1 MKLIHKTSRYY
12 LGYTL
17 FILALGTVLFYFLI
31 RIVLI
36 DGVDEALHQEEIQI
50 IENLQYEKIIDSIE
64 PSPHIKIRKTNLN
77 QVYPEKYT
85 TVKFYD
91 EVEKDFVNFR
101 QLKKIY
107 KYGDSF
113 YEISIRQS
121 LQEAESLLASLLP
134 AVGGLFLF
142 ILAGV
147 FLINTYISNEVWQ
160 PFYIQLEKLKKYDLV
175 TTKILP
181 YEHSD
186 IREFNELSLGVEKMT
201 KQIYQDFLNQKEFN
215 ENSSHEMQTPLAII
229 RNKLDLLIQS
239 RNLSE
244 QDLSLIE
251 GIYEAV
257 KRLSL
262 LNRGLL
268 LISKIDNHQFNE
280 IESVELEKTIKKTI
294 EHLSPQIEDKN
305 IQVTLNIYSPCIIQF
320 NSILADILITNLI
333 SNAIKHN
340 VESGKL
346 YIELSDND
354 VVFENTGLPLKIKPE
369 LLFERFKKSSSSENS
384 IGLGLSIVKKICDLF
399 NFRIEYVNENDLHT
413 ITIKF
418 S

>member
-1 MKLIHKTSRYY
+1 
-12 LGYTL
+12 
-17 FILALGTVLFYFLI
+17 
-31 RIVLI
+31 
-36 DGVDEALHQEEIQI
+36 
-50 IENLQYEKIIDSIE
+50 
-64 PSPHIKIRKTNLN
+64 
-77 QVYPEKYT
+77 
-85 TVKFYD
+85 
-91 EVEKDFVNFR
+91 
-101 QLKKIY
+101 
-107 KYGDSF
+107 
-113 YEISIRQS
+113 
-121 LQEAESLLASLLP
+121 
-134 AVGGLFLF
+134 
-142 ILAGV
+142 
-147 FLINTYISNEVWQ
+147 
-160 PFYIQLEKLKKYDLV
+160 
-175 TTKILP
+175 
-181 YEHSD
+181 
-186 IREFNELSLGVEKMT
+186 
-201 KQIYQDFLNQKEFN
+201 
-215 ENSSHEMQTPLAII
+215 MQTPLAII

-244 QDLSLIE
+244 QDLTLIE

-280 IESVELEKTIKKTI
+280 IEQVEMEKVIKKTI

-305 IQVTLNIYSPCIIQF
+305 IQVTLNIYSPCIIPF
-320 NSILADILITNLI
+320 NSILADILITNLV

-340 VESGKL
+340 IEAGRL

-354 VVFENTGLPLKIKPE
+354 VVFENTGLPLKIQPE

-384 IGLGLSIVKKICDLF
+384 IGLGLAIVKKICDLF

>member
-64 PSPHIKIRKTNLN
+64 PSPDIKIRRINLN
-77 QVYPEKYT
+77 KVYPEKYT
-85 TVKFYD
+85 TVKIYD
-91 EVEKDFVNFR
+91 ESEKDFVNFR

-121 LQEAESLLASLLP
+121 LEEAESLLASLLP
-134 AVGGLFLF
+134 AVAFLFLF

-160 PFYIQLEKLKKYDLV
+160 PFYVQLEKLKKYDLV
-175 TTKILP
+175 STKILP

-244 QDLSLIE
+244 QDLTLIE

-280 IESVELEKTIKKTI
+280 IEQVEMEKVIKKTI

-305 IQVTLNIYSPCIIQF
+305 IHVTLNIYSPCIIPF
-320 NSILADILITNLI
+320 NSILADILITNLV

-340 VESGKL
+340 IEAGRL

-354 VVFENTGLPLKIKPE
+354 VVFENTGLPLKIQPE

-384 IGLGLSIVKKICDLF
+384 IGLGLAIVKKICDLF